1 MRSVESS
8 AKTMEEAVTQGLEK
22 LGVSFA
28 DVKIDIL
35 DEGSKGFLGIL
46 GGKPVVVRLTVRED
60 AAATEDVLSSVALED
75 AVKEPEQKPARKRKP
90 KADKPE
96 DKVEKPAAQE
106 KADQPKAPKA
116 EKPEAKHEKPAKPAK
131 AEKPPRAEK
140 PVKAEKPAAPAAEA
154 AQPPADK
161 EAPEGRA
168 FTFLTDVT
176 RLMGVEVTINAR
188 RDEEG
193 NVRVDMF
200 GDTLGILIGRRG
212 ETLDALQYLTSL
224 YVNKGSEDYIRVT
237 LDTENYR
244 AKREEALRKLAG
256 SIAKTNCVVIFIN
269 QLRMKIGV
277 MYGNPETTTGGNALK
292 FYASVRLDVRRVE
305 SIKNGSDVIG
315 NRTRVRVVKNKVA
328 PPFREAVFD
337 IMYGEGISRD
347 GEVLDLAVKLD
358 IIQKSG
364 SWFSYNGER
373 MGQGKDNARK
383 YLEAHPELM
392 EEVERMIKSR
402 GDQIDLAMKEEFA
415 DEDNEDEDGEE
426 AFSLNAIDIEGE

>member
-60 AAATEDVLSSVALED
+60 AEGGEDVLSSVGLEE
-75 AVKEPEQKPARKRKP
+75 AVKEPEQKPARKRAP
-90 KADKPE
+90 KAKAEKPAAE
-96 DKVEKPAAQE
+96 AKPEKPAAQE
-106 KADQPKAPKA
+106 KAAQPAKAPKA
-116 EKPEAKHEKPAKPAK
+116 EKPAKPAK
-131 AEKPPRAEK
+131 SEKAPAERKQAAP
-140 PVKAEKPAAPAAEA
+140 KAEKPASAPEA
-154 AQPPADK
+154 AQPPADA

-168 FTFLTDVT
+168 FTFLTDMT

-244 AKREEALRKLAG
+244 AKREEALRRLANRM
-256 SIAKTNCVVIFIN
+256 ANRAVKTGRKVVMEPMNPYERRILHSALQQNDAVTTHSEGEEPNRHVVI
-269 QLRMKIGV
+269 
-277 MYGNPETTTGGNALK
+277 TLK
-292 FYASVRLDVRRVE
+292 QQ
-305 SIKNGSDVIG
+305 N
-315 NRTRVRVVKNKVA
+315 
-328 PPFREAVFD
+328 
-337 IMYGEGISRD
+337 
-347 GEVLDLAVKLD
+347 
-358 IIQKSG
+358 
-364 SWFSYNGER
+364 
-373 MGQGKDNARK
+373 
-383 YLEAHPELM
+383 
-392 EEVERMIKSR
+392 
-402 GDQIDLAMKEEFA
+402 
-415 DEDNEDEDGEE
+415 
-426 AFSLNAIDIEGE
+426 

>member
-60 AAATEDVLSSVALED
+60 AEGGEDVLSSVALED

-96 DKVEKPAAQE
+96 DKPEKPAAQE
-106 KADQPKAPKA
+106 KADQPKAHRAEKPAKAPKA
-116 EKPEAKHEKPAKPAK
+116 EKPAK
-131 AEKPPRAEK
+131 AEKAP
-140 PVKAEKPAAPAAEA
+140 KAEKPAAPAPEA
-154 AQPPADK
+154 VQPPADA

-244 AKREEALRKLAG
+244 AKREEALRRLANRM
-256 SIAKTNCVVIFIN
+256 ANRAVKTGRKVVMEPMNPYERRILHSALQQNDAVTTHSEGEEPNRHVVI
-269 QLRMKIGV
+269 
-277 MYGNPETTTGGNALK
+277 TLK
-292 FYASVRLDVRRVE
+292 QQ
-305 SIKNGSDVIG
+305 N
-315 NRTRVRVVKNKVA
+315 
-328 PPFREAVFD
+328 
-337 IMYGEGISRD
+337 
-347 GEVLDLAVKLD
+347 
-358 IIQKSG
+358 
-364 SWFSYNGER
+364 
-373 MGQGKDNARK
+373 
-383 YLEAHPELM
+383 
-392 EEVERMIKSR
+392 
-402 GDQIDLAMKEEFA
+402 
-415 DEDNEDEDGEE
+415 
-426 AFSLNAIDIEGE
+426 

>member
-60 AAATEDVLSSVALED
+60 VEGGEDVLSSVALED

-96 DKVEKPAAQE
+96 DKPEKPAAQE
-106 KADQPKAPKA
+106 KADQPKAHRAEKPAKAPKA
-116 EKPEAKHEKPAKPAK
+116 EKPAK
-131 AEKPPRAEK
+131 AEKAP
-140 PVKAEKPAAPAAEA
+140 KAEKPANPVPEA
-154 AQPPADK
+154 AQPPADA

-244 AKREEALRKLAG
+244 AKREEALRRLANRM
-256 SIAKTNCVVIFIN
+256 ANRAVKTGRKVVMEPMNPYERRILHSALQQNDAVTTHSEGEEPNRHVVI
-269 QLRMKIGV
+269 
-277 MYGNPETTTGGNALK
+277 TLK
-292 FYASVRLDVRRVE
+292 QQ
-305 SIKNGSDVIG
+305 N
-315 NRTRVRVVKNKVA
+315 
-328 PPFREAVFD
+328 
-337 IMYGEGISRD
+337 
-347 GEVLDLAVKLD
+347 
-358 IIQKSG
+358 
-364 SWFSYNGER
+364 
-373 MGQGKDNARK
+373 
-383 YLEAHPELM
+383 
-392 EEVERMIKSR
+392 
-402 GDQIDLAMKEEFA
+402 
-415 DEDNEDEDGEE
+415 
-426 AFSLNAIDIEGE
+426 

>member
-60 AAATEDVLSSVALED
+60 AEGGEDVLSSVGLEE
-75 AVKEPEQKPARKRKP
+75 AVKEPEQKPARKRAP
-90 KADKPE
+90 KAKAEKPAAE
-96 DKVEKPAAQE
+96 AKPEKPAAQE
-106 KADQPKAPKA
+106 KAAQPDKAPKAGKPAKPAKSEKAPAERKQSAPKA
-116 EKPEAKHEKPAKPAK
+116 EKPAS
-131 AEKPPRAEK
+131 
-140 PVKAEKPAAPAAEA
+140 APEA
-154 AQPPADK
+154 AQPPADA

-244 AKREEALRKLAG
+244 AKREEALRRLANRM
-256 SIAKTNCVVIFIN
+256 ANRAVKTGRKVVMEPMNPYERRILHSALQQNDAVTTHSEGEEPNRHVVI
-269 QLRMKIGV
+269 
-277 MYGNPETTTGGNALK
+277 TLK
-292 FYASVRLDVRRVE
+292 QQ
-305 SIKNGSDVIG
+305 N
-315 NRTRVRVVKNKVA
+315 
-328 PPFREAVFD
+328 
-337 IMYGEGISRD
+337 
-347 GEVLDLAVKLD
+347 
-358 IIQKSG
+358 
-364 SWFSYNGER
+364 
-373 MGQGKDNARK
+373 
-383 YLEAHPELM
+383 
-392 EEVERMIKSR
+392 
-402 GDQIDLAMKEEFA
+402 
-415 DEDNEDEDGEE
+415 
-426 AFSLNAIDIEGE
+426 

>member
-60 AAATEDVLSSVALED
+60 VEEGEDLLSSVALED
-75 AVKEPEQKPARKRKP
+75 AVKEPEQKPARKR
-90 KADKPE
+90 ASRS
-96 DKVEKPAAQE
+96 
-106 KADQPKAPKA
+106 KA
-116 EKPEAKHEKPAKPAK
+116 EKPAQEAKPEKAVAQEKVQEVNPPKAEKPAKPAK
-131 AEKPPRAEK
+131 AEKPPR
-140 PVKAEKPAAPAAEA
+140 AEKPAAPAAEA

-244 AKREEALRKLAG
+244 AKREEALRRLANRMANRA
-256 SIAKTNCVVIFIN
+256 IKTGRKVVMEPMNPYERRILHSALQQNDAVTTHSEGEEPNRHVVI
-269 QLRMKIGV
+269 
-277 MYGNPETTTGGNALK
+277 TLK
-292 FYASVRLDVRRVE
+292 QQ
-305 SIKNGSDVIG
+305 N
-315 NRTRVRVVKNKVA
+315 
-328 PPFREAVFD
+328 
-337 IMYGEGISRD
+337 
-347 GEVLDLAVKLD
+347 
-358 IIQKSG
+358 
-364 SWFSYNGER
+364 
-373 MGQGKDNARK
+373 
-383 YLEAHPELM
+383 
-392 EEVERMIKSR
+392 
-402 GDQIDLAMKEEFA
+402 
-415 DEDNEDEDGEE
+415 
-426 AFSLNAIDIEGE
+426 

>member
-60 AAATEDVLSSVALED
+60 VEGGEDVLSSVGLEE
-75 AVKEPEQKPARKRKP
+75 AVKEPEQKPARKRAP
-90 KADKPE
+90 KAKAEKPAAE
-96 DKVEKPAAQE
+96 AKPEKPAAQA
-106 KADQPKAPKA
+106 KAAQPDKAPKA
-116 EKPEAKHEKPAKPAK
+116 EKPAKPAK
-131 AEKPPRAEK
+131 SEKAPAERKQSAP
-140 PVKAEKPAAPAAEA
+140 KAEKPAPAPEA
-154 AQPPADK
+154 VQPPADA

-244 AKREEALRKLAG
+244 AKREEALRRLANRM
-256 SIAKTNCVVIFIN
+256 ANRAVKTGRKVVMEPMNPYERRILHSALQQNDAVTTHSEGEEPNRHVVI
-269 QLRMKIGV
+269 
-277 MYGNPETTTGGNALK
+277 TLK
-292 FYASVRLDVRRVE
+292 QQ
-305 SIKNGSDVIG
+305 N
-315 NRTRVRVVKNKVA
+315 
-328 PPFREAVFD
+328 
-337 IMYGEGISRD
+337 
-347 GEVLDLAVKLD
+347 
-358 IIQKSG
+358 
-364 SWFSYNGER
+364 
-373 MGQGKDNARK
+373 
-383 YLEAHPELM
+383 
-392 EEVERMIKSR
+392 
-402 GDQIDLAMKEEFA
+402 
-415 DEDNEDEDGEE
+415 
-426 AFSLNAIDIEGE
+426 

>member
-60 AAATEDVLSSVALED
+60 AEGGEDVLSSVGLEE
-75 AVKEPEQKPARKRKP
+75 AVKEPEQKPARKRAP
-90 KADKPE
+90 KAKAEKLAAEAKP
-96 DKVEKPAAQE
+96 EKPAAQE
-106 KADQPKAPKA
+106 KAAQPAKAPKA
-116 EKPEAKHEKPAKPAK
+116 EKPAKPAK
-131 AEKPPRAEK
+131 SEKAPAERKQAAP
-140 PVKAEKPAAPAAEA
+140 KAEKPASAPEA
-154 AQPPADK
+154 AQPPADA

-244 AKREEALRKLAG
+244 AKREEALRRLANRM
-256 SIAKTNCVVIFIN
+256 ANRAVKTGRKVVMEPMNPYERRILHSALQQNDAVTTHSEGEEPNRHVVI
-269 QLRMKIGV
+269 
-277 MYGNPETTTGGNALK
+277 TLK
-292 FYASVRLDVRRVE
+292 QQ
-305 SIKNGSDVIG
+305 N
-315 NRTRVRVVKNKVA
+315 
-328 PPFREAVFD
+328 
-337 IMYGEGISRD
+337 
-347 GEVLDLAVKLD
+347 
-358 IIQKSG
+358 
-364 SWFSYNGER
+364 
-373 MGQGKDNARK
+373 
-383 YLEAHPELM
+383 
-392 EEVERMIKSR
+392 
-402 GDQIDLAMKEEFA
+402 
-415 DEDNEDEDGEE
+415 
-426 AFSLNAIDIEGE
+426 

>member
-60 AAATEDVLSSVALED
+60 AEGGEDVLSSVGLEE
-75 AVKEPEQKPARKRKP
+75 AVKEPEQKPARKRAP
-90 KADKPE
+90 KAKAEKPAAE
-96 DKVEKPAAQE
+96 AKPEKPAAQE
-106 KADQPKAPKA
+106 KAAQPGKAPKAGKPAKPAKSEKAPAERKQSAPKA
-116 EKPEAKHEKPAKPAK
+116 EKP
-131 AEKPPRAEK
+131 
-140 PVKAEKPAAPAAEA
+140 APAPEA
-154 AQPPADK
+154 VQPPADA

-244 AKREEALRKLAG
+244 AKREEALRRLANRM
-256 SIAKTNCVVIFIN
+256 ANRAVKTGRKVVMEPMNPYERRILHSALQQNDAVTTHSEGEEPNRHVVI
-269 QLRMKIGV
+269 
-277 MYGNPETTTGGNALK
+277 TLK
-292 FYASVRLDVRRVE
+292 QQ
-305 SIKNGSDVIG
+305 N
-315 NRTRVRVVKNKVA
+315 
-328 PPFREAVFD
+328 
-337 IMYGEGISRD
+337 
-347 GEVLDLAVKLD
+347 
-358 IIQKSG
+358 
-364 SWFSYNGER
+364 
-373 MGQGKDNARK
+373 
-383 YLEAHPELM
+383 
-392 EEVERMIKSR
+392 
-402 GDQIDLAMKEEFA
+402 
-415 DEDNEDEDGEE
+415 
-426 AFSLNAIDIEGE
+426 